1 MDRRRE
7 MERWLALR
15 EREGLT
21 FRELA
26 SRSGISAGTLGHW
39 AWKLRRARDGAGR
52 RGQRLVELVTDGVSA
67 SGSSSRVE
75 IVLRSDRRVIVDAAI
90 DADALLRVLAI
101 VERC

>member
-7 MERWLALR
+7 VQRWLALR

-26 SRSGISAGTLGHW
+26 RRSGICAGTLGHW
-39 AWKLRRARDGAGR
+39 AWRLRREERDG
-52 RGQRLVELVTDGVSA
+52 RGHRGGFVELVPDA
-67 SGSSSRVE
+67 AAEAAPSSRVE
-75 IVLRSDRRVIVDAAI
+75 IVLRSERRVIVDAGI
-90 DADALLRVLAI
+90 DAAVLGRLLAV

>member
-7 MERWLALR
+7 VQRWLALR

-26 SRSGISAGTLGHW
+26 RRSGICSGTLGHW
-39 AWKLRRARDGAGR
+39 AWRLRREETNG
-52 RGQRLVELVTDGVSA
+52 RGQRRGFVQLVPDAEA
-67 SGSSSRVE
+67 EAAPSSRVE
-75 IVLRSDRRVIVDAAI
+75 IVVRGERRVIVDSGIDVEALTRLLAA
-90 DADALLRVLAI
+90 